1 MNYRPYEKDV
11 RKADNHNMD
20 DNFKVIYKIL
30 TAFEKSLDVEDFDI
44 DSITA
49 KALGISEIRLV
60 KYLEMLVDA
69 EYITGIDFEED
80 IAGSIIIKADNPL
93 ITIKGL
99 EYLSENTIMQRIYK
113 SIKGIK
119 EMVK

>member
-1 MNYRPYEKDV
+1 METR
-11 RKADNHNMD
+11 RKAENHNMD

-44 DSITA
+44 NTISA
-49 KALGISEIRLV
+49 KALGISEIRLL
-60 KYLEMLVDA
+60 KYLEMLIDA
-69 EYITGIDFEED
+69 DYITGLDFEED
-80 IAGSIIIKADNPL
+80 ITGSIIIKADNPL

-119 EMVK
+119 EIVK

>member
-1 MNYRPYEKDV
+1 MDV

-80 IAGSIIIKADNPL
+80 IAGSIIIKATHDSRLTP
-93 ITIKGL
+93 
-99 EYLSENTIMQRIYK
+99 
-113 SIKGIK
+113 
-119 EMVK
+119 

>member
-1 MNYRPYEKDV
+1 MDV
-11 RKADNHNMD
+11 RKTDNHNMD

-44 DSITA
+44 DSISA
-49 KALGISEIRLV
+49 KALGISEIRLL

-69 EYITGIDFEED
+69 EYLTGIEFEED
-80 IAGSIIIKADNPL
+80 ITDSIIIKADNPL

-113 SIKGIK
+113 SLKGIK
-119 EMVK
+119 EIVK

>member
-1 MNYRPYEKDV
+1 
-11 RKADNHNMD
+11 MD

-44 DSITA
+44 NTISA

-60 KYLEMLVDA
+60 KYLEMLIDA
-69 EYITGIDFEED
+69 DYITGLDFEED
-80 IAGSIIIKADNPL
+80 ITGSIIIKADNPL
-93 ITIKGL
+93 FTIKGL

-113 SIKGIK
+113 SLKGIK
-119 EMVK
+119 DIVK

>member
-1 MNYRPYEKDV
+1 MDV

-69 EYITGIDFEED
+69 EYITGIDFEEH

>member
-1 MNYRPYEKDV
+1 MDV
-11 RKADNHNMD
+11 RRKTDNHNMD

-30 TAFEKSLDVEDFDI
+30 TAFEKSLDLEDFDI
-44 DSITA
+44 DSISA
-49 KALGISEIRLV
+49 KALGISEIRLL

-69 EYITGIDFEED
+69 GYLTGIEFEED
-80 IAGSIIIKADNPL
+80 ITGSIIIKADNPL

-113 SIKGIK
+113 SLKGIK
-119 EMVK
+119 EIVK

>member
-1 MNYRPYEKDV
+1 
-11 RKADNHNMD
+11 
-20 DNFKVIYKIL
+20 
-30 TAFEKSLDVEDFDI
+30 
-44 DSITA
+44 
-49 KALGISEIRLV
+49 
-60 KYLEMLVDA
+60 MLVDA

-119 EMVK
+119 EIVK

>member
-1 MNYRPYEKDV
+1 MDAG
-11 RKADNHNMD
+11 RKTGNRNMD

-30 TAFEKSLDVEDFDI
+30 TAFERSLDAEDFDI
-44 DSITA
+44 DTISA
-49 KALGISEIRLV
+49 EALGISGIRLI
-60 KYLEMLVDA
+60 KYLEMLSDA
-69 EYITGIDFEED
+69 GYITGIDFEED
-80 IAGSIIIKADNPL
+80 ITGSLMIHADNPL

-119 EMVK
+119 EIIK

>member
-1 MNYRPYEKDV
+1 MIEQDQK
-11 RKADNHNMD
+11 KHNMD

-44 DSITA
+44 ESISA

-69 EYITGIDFEED
+69 EYLTGIDFEED
-80 IAGSIIIKADNPL
+80 ITGTVIIKADNPL

-119 EMVK
+119 EIVK

>member
-1 MNYRPYEKDV
+1 MIECKQ
-11 RKADNHNMD
+11 KKHNMD

-44 DSITA
+44 ESISA

-69 EYITGIDFEED
+69 EYLTGIDFEED
-80 IAGSIIIKADNPL
+80 ISGTIIIKADNPL

-113 SIKGIK
+113 SLKGIK
-119 EMVK
+119 EIVN

>member
-1 MNYRPYEKDV
+1 
-11 RKADNHNMD
+11 MD

-44 DSITA
+44 ESLSA
-49 KALGISEIRLV
+49 KALGISEVRFI

-69 EYITGIDFEED
+69 EYITGLDFEED
-80 IAGSIIIKADNPL
+80 ITGSIIIHADNPL

-119 EMVK
+119 EIVK